1 MTIFYHGTRPSLIPQ
16 IMKQGLDPQKMGTGW
31 EGSPETRNKPA
42 ISLSTTKEHAQAYM
56 NLGALEDSKNFL
68 QKLKAM
74 AGIGVPH
81 PLIINFPKNKMPE
94 KIWGVGK
101 NKAFDEWH
109 YDQKI
114 PASWIKTSAFT
125 SDSIA
130 KVAMITRG
138 QWHRAKAHVA
148 KGHEEE
154 KERLQSRGRLAGA
167 LAGLGVATPEIV
179 QALRRKK
186 LPHYLPLLAPVIGA
200 GIGHLGGSHVALKR
214 LELSQKR
221 GYSGHYAPL
230 RKEALSPI
238 TLPMTSTAR
247 RVRITAPKQPL
258 AAPVVHKPQVVK
270 TPMPAPPV
278 VEPTTRTPTMMPK
291 TSAYVAGVKT
301 AMMKCAYK
309 SWQGSQG
316 WVEHVRLKK
325 SDIRAI
331 AKRHGLPEN
340 EVRDMLGP
348 GAESLKEADRITGEW
363 AVKMGKGSGAWA
375 AKKIKTA
382 GMKFVRKDTK
392 KRAAVDDM
400 GEPALGWRGTP
411 PEKRPRGNEPEPE
424 SWRGHD
430 F

>member
-1 MTIFYHGTRPSLIPQ
+1 MT
-16 IMKQGLDPQKMGTGW
+16 
-31 EGSPETRNKPA
+31 
-42 ISLSTTKEHAQAYM
+42 
-56 NLGALEDSKNFL
+56 
-68 QKLKAM
+68 
-74 AGIGVPH
+74 
-81 PLIINFPKNKMPE
+81 
-94 KIWGVGK
+94 
-101 NKAFDEWH
+101 
-109 YDQKI
+109 
-114 PASWIKTSAFT
+114 
-125 SDSIA
+125 
-130 KVAMITRG
+130 TRG

-154 KERLQSRGRLAGA
+154 LRRLRSRGRLAGA
-167 LAGLGVATPEIV
+167 LVGLGVATPEIV

-186 LPHYLPLLAPVIGA
+186 LPHYLPLLAPAIGA

-221 GYSGHYAPL
+221 GRAGHYAPL

-238 TLPMTSTAR
+238 TLPMTSTMRRAR
-247 RVRITAPKQPL
+247 TQINNVKRPL
-258 AAPVVHKPQVVK
+258 AQPVAHKPQVVK

-291 TSAYVAGVKT
+291 AAAYVAGVKT
-301 AMMKCAYK
+301 AMMKLAYK

-316 WVEHVRLKK
+316 WVEHVRIKD

-331 AKRHGLPEN
+331 AKRHGLSED
-340 EVRDMLGP
+340 EVRGAVGP
-348 GAESLKEADRITGEW
+348 GAESLKQADEIAGTW
-363 AVKMGKGSGAWA
+363 AVHMGKGSGAWA
-375 AKKIKTA
+375 ADPKYSPSIASLIKSRFRKKTA
-382 GMKFVRKDTK
+382 GMKFTRKDTK

-411 PEKRPRGNEPEPE
+411 PEKRPKGNEPEPE